1 MKDEVYLLDTSA
13 IFTLLEDE
21 EGAERVEELLRSENI
36 ILPFVVLIE
45 VYYISLQRH
54 SEEVADQRYCLLK
67 RLPAKHLGEMDEPTL
82 LGAATLKARFR
93 LSLADAI
100 IAAFAIRHKAILVH
114 KDPEFEAISAL
125 VKLEPLP

>member
-36 ILPFVVLIE
+36 ILPFVVLLE
-45 VYYISLQRH
+45 VYYISLQRR
-54 SEEVADQRYCLLK
+54 SEEAADQRYCLLK
-67 RLPAKHLGEMDEPTL
+67 RFPAKHLGEMDEPTL
-82 LGAATLKARFR
+82 LGAASLKARFH

-114 KDPEFEAISAL
+114 KDPEFETISPL
-125 VKLEPLP
+125 IKLEPLL